1 MTDRQDIVRTSF
13 AMVPGWVITRVTNPT
28 ALRYYLH
35 IAWRYANEKRYAF
48 PSEAQLAE
56 DLGDQLRTAQRAI
69 KALRDADALIVTRSR
84 RADGNYAGNRYW
96 LPMDDPREHATN
108 MAGGPDLQE
117 RTTSSVSAGHHQPP
131 NMAAHHAT
139 NMAGQEP
146 DPQNQ
151 PHNPLISSNEEI
163 ISPRA
168 RAHTRVGAP
177 ARETTNP
184 GPDDGQC
191 PLDGMPGP
199 ASSGPVV
206 PIHRKAEETFTRFW
220 AVYPLKKAKGDA
232 WKAWPKAIKAAD
244 PEVIIAGVA
253 RYIAEL
259 RATGAYTAYPAT
271 WLNGRRWE
279 DEPAKAG
286 NAGRSGGDKRGS
298 GDRYQRHFEHI
309 PDEAYAGSII

>member
-1 MTDRQDIVRTSF
+1 
-13 AMVPGWVITRVTNPT
+13 MVPGWVIARVDNPT

-35 IAWRYANEKRYAF
+35 IAWRYANEKRHAF

-84 RADGNYAGNRYW
+84 RTDGNYAGNRYW
-96 LPMDDPREHATN
+96 LPMDDPRDHASN
-108 MAGGPDLQE
+108 MSGGPDLQE
-117 RTTSSVSAGHHQPP
+117 RTTSGVSAGHHQPP
-131 NMAAHHAT
+131 NMAGHHAT

-146 DPQNQ
+146 DPQTQ
-151 PHNPLISSNEEI
+151 PHNPSISSNEEI

-168 RAHTRVGAP
+168 RTRTPAHTRAHTRGTAEQI
-177 ARETTNP
+177 A
-184 GPDDGQC
+184 
-191 PLDGMPGP
+191 LDGMPAP
-199 ASSGPVV
+199 VEAVV
-206 PIHRKAEETFTRFW
+206 PIHRKAEETFARFW

-244 PEVIIAGVA
+244 PDVILAGVG
-253 RYIAEL
+253 RYVAEL

-286 NAGRSGGDKRGS
+286 NAGSSGSDKRG
-298 GDRYQRHFEHI
+298 GGERYQRNFEHL
-309 PDEAYAGSII
+309 PDEAYAAPINY